1 MDFLDQASEV
11 SRHPSPSGSDIDF
24 ETELNQEQHE
34 AVSSPPGPALV
45 LAGAG
50 SGKTR
55 TLTYRVAWLLA
66 NGVSPDR
73 ILLLTFTN
81 KAAREMLG
89 RVEDLTGIDSRA
101 FWGGTFHHVGQR
113 ILRQSGRPV
122 GISPSFNIIDEGD
135 ADSLINETI
144 RAVDPGFLKN
154 KNHPKPRPIRHLIS
168 YARNTCLN
176 LRELAEQQYPFFED
190 LPDKIDHFA
199 RAYREKRREQ
209 QVCDYDDLLEGWL
222 ELLRE
227 SPDAARYWSDRF
239 DHILVDEYQDTNTL
253 QCELIDRMGGHH
265 QIMAVG
271 DDAQCI
277 YTWRGANFEN
287 IVTFPDRHPDTRIY
301 KIETNYRS
309 TPDILHFANGVLEL
323 QPATTGYEKAL
334 RPVREPGCSPSVIQ
348 TLDTRQQASV
358 VIETIT
364 NAVRSGRSP
373 NEIAV
378 LYRAHYQAMELQL
391 ELARR
396 DIPFQITSGLRFFE
410 QAHIRD
416 VAAQLRFLGNPR
428 DTSAFFRFACLLP
441 KIGPKTA
448 ERLYRFW
455 VDLARKEKIDFFD
468 AALHSKLLGKVPS
481 AARPD
486 WESMGQTLIDAKRI
500 ADGGGTPEEMVSQ
513 INEGWYSLYLRQT
526 YPNWRE
532 REEDLKSLIGFAR
545 RQDSLTE
552 LLAQLILL
560 SSETSDRSI
569 DDRDPKVRLTTVHQ
583 AKGLEFPVVIVIGL
597 AEGQFPINRAIDEG
611 NLEEERRLFYVA
623 VTRAMD
629 ELYLFYPK
637 LTAHGGP
644 PRLLGPSRFLSEI
657 PENRYRFT
665 KHRSHYW

>member
-11 SRHPSPSGSDIDF
+11 SRHPGPSEGDIDF
-24 ETELNQEQHE
+24 EAELNPEQYE
-34 AVSSPPGPALV
+34 AVSSSPGPALV

-66 NGVSPDR
+66 HGVRPDR

-89 RVEDLTGIDSRA
+89 RVEDLTGVDSRA

-113 ILRQSGRPV
+113 ILRHSGRPV

-168 YARNTCLN
+168 YARNTRLD
-176 LRELAEQQYPFFED
+176 LRELAEKQYPFFED
-190 LPDKIDHFA
+190 LPGKIDRFA

-227 SPDAARYWSDRF
+227 SPEAAQYWSERF
-239 DHILVDEYQDTNTL
+239 DHILVDEYQDTNIL

-287 IVTFPDRHPDTRIY
+287 IVTFPERHPGTQIY

-309 TPDILHFANGVLEL
+309 TPDILHFANGVLEF
-323 QPATTGYEKAL
+323 QPAAIGYEKAL
-334 RPVREPGCSPSVIQ
+334 RPVREAGCSPRVVQ
-348 TLDTRQQASV
+348 TVDTRQQASV

-364 NAVRSGRSP
+364 NAVHSGRSP

-378 LYRAHYQAMELQL
+378 LYRAHYQAMELQM

-396 DIPFQITSGLRFFE
+396 NIPFQITSGVRFFE

-416 VAAQLRFLGNPR
+416 VAAQLRFLGNPK

-448 ERLYRFW
+448 ERLYQFW
-455 VDLARKEKIDFFD
+455 VDLAHKEAIDFFD
-468 AALHSKLLGKVPS
+468 AALHPKLLGKVPA
-481 AARPD
+481 AARAD
-486 WESMGQTLIDAKRI
+486 WESMGRTLVDAKQI
-500 ADGGGTPEEMVSQ
+500 ADSGGTPEEMVSQ

-526 YPNWRE
+526 YPNWRD
-532 REEDLKSLIGFAR
+532 REEDLKSLLGFAR

-569 DDRDPKVRLTTVHQ
+569 DEGEPKVRLTTVHQ

-597 AEGQFPINRAIDEG
+597 SEGQFPINRAIDEG

-637 LTAHGGP
+637 LSVHGGP

-665 KHRSHYW
+665 KHRSHSW